1 MAAVSGR
8 SLRIKYSSD
17 GITYT
22 AITGA
27 TSDNFTIT
35 VEGIPITD
43 KDDAGVQTF
52 IDTEIGTWAMEGS
65 IEGILKS
72 DTLMALIAD
81 PTGNFTHEFEVDIA
95 GIGTF
100 AGKFG
105 ITSFNPTGAEGAEAV
120 TFTANLASSGTI
132 TYTAA

>member
-17 GITYT
+17 GTTYT

-52 IDTEIGTWAMEGS
+52 IDDEVGTWAMEGS
-65 IEGILKS
+65 IEGILKD
-72 DTLMALIAD
+72 DTIMALIAD
-81 PTGNFTHEFEVDIA
+81 PTGNFTHDFEVDIA

-100 AGKFG
+100 VGKFG

-132 TYTAA
+132 NYTAA